1 MPPRRR
7 PRAKSGRA
15 SGPAPAG
22 RAPAGRAPA
31 GRAPAARRAAYDW
44 LRLLGIQAYGHLG
57 VTSKERDLGQRVEV
71 DVEIAYEQT
80 ARRRPDSLD
89 AFVDYEELGRLV
101 RAQIEM
107 SRCKLIETLAEELAL
122 ALLEEFETPRVR
134 VRLRKLHIPVPGFS
148 GIPEV
153 EIERARA

>member
-7 PRAKSGRA
+7 PRAK
-15 SGPAPAG
+15 AG
-22 RAPAGRAPA
+22 RAPRAKAGRAA
-31 GRAPAARRAAYDW
+31 RALSASRGAAYDW
-44 LRLLGIQAYGHLG
+44 LRLMGIQAYGHLG
-57 VTSKERDLGQRVEV
+57 VTSKERDLGQRVEA
-71 DVEIAYEQT
+71 DVEIAYEQS
-80 ARRRPDSLD
+80 ARRRPDSLE

-107 SRCKLIETLAEELAL
+107 SRCKLIETLAEEVAL
-122 ALLEEFETPRVR
+122 ALLEEFQTPRVR
-134 VRLRKLHIPVPGFS
+134 VRLRKLHIPVAGFS